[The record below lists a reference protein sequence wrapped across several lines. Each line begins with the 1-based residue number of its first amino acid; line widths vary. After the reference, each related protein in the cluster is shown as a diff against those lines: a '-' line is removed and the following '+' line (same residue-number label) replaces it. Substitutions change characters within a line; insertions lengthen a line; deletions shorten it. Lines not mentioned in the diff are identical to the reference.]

1 MAALAIIPIGLDGGI
16 QLLTDYESNNILRL
30 LTGAIFGAGVCLYF
44 LAGMS
49 ARPSEHGH
57 DPSKVNLPAGLRFQR
72 PASEY
77 QEE

>member
-1 MAALAIIPIGLDGGI
+1 M
-16 QLLTDYESNNILRL
+16 LTSYESNNPLRL
-30 LTGAIFGAGVCLYF
+30 LTGAFFGAGVGLYF

-57 DPSKVNLPAGLRFQR
+57 DPSMVDLPAGLRFQR
-72 PASEY
+72 PLDEH